1 MAAPFQADELCDIF
15 EILAEDVTFSLGQHR
30 HGTRSEIEQPLL
42 SVAVVQNVDG
52 DKVDVFVGK
61 KLFRSEAAASARLGE
76 QNKRLEIFHSEI

>member
-1 MAAPFQADELCDIF
+1 
-15 EILAEDVTFSLGQHR
+15 
-30 HGTRSEIEQPLL
+30 L